1 MIDLFWELARG
12 RKDRHIAMLIH
23 FDRVVCKTG
32 LELDKMGATS
42 NERTEID
49 NIDDRVTNNDSK
61 RHVQL
66 IARKGS
72 MESPDSLTLIQINI
86 GHTIQSIS

>member
-1 MIDLFWELARG
+1 
-12 RKDRHIAMLIH
+12 
-23 FDRVVCKTG
+23 
-32 LELDKMGATS
+32 MGATS

-72 MESPDSLTLIQINI
+72 MESPGLVDIDSNQPRSYYSIHQLT
-86 GHTIQSIS
+86 